1 MLLCITLSELQYVR
15 VLIIVLSCANLLCS
29 LHGIIIVIK
38 IEPTNVGEVLFVPGS
53 VEHVTC
59 VVRALLSAATASN
72 AEEPHAALPGS
83 ASVST
88 SAPSPSSA
96 QVAELS
102 PEEVARANALGQLT
116 MVFLNTADAAQ
127 RFAEVLRGAGVQC
140 VQFHKLCPSAER
152 EASLRRFREGS
163 VKIFVCTDSAAR
175 GLDLPQ
181 VRHVVQAEF
190 ALNVVQH
197 QHRVG
202 RASRAGRIGRATNFV
217 FPSSRALVDLILR
230 SDQQQQQQ
238 HMEELA
244 KAAKVWQG
252 EEDVEEFSC
261 YGDEAPSPSP
271 SSSASGVHE
280 EEKGEDEEVDTQ
292 QRQLLQKA
300 GDEKCNAAA
309 SREERNHHAQPLSPV
324 AGITQAFSRRRGFR
338 RNLRRQKKNV
348 HDPIENATQPSPR
361 TVYD

>member
-1 MLLCITLSELQYVR
+1 M
-15 VLIIVLSCANLLCS
+15 
-29 LHGIIIVIK
+29 
-38 IEPTNVGEVLFVPGS
+38 
-53 VEHVTC
+53 
-59 VVRALLSAATASN
+59 VRALLSVVVRPSN
-72 AEEPHAALPGS
+72 AEESHVKPGS
-83 ASVST
+83 ASVSIQ
-88 SAPSPSSA
+88 ASSA
-96 QVAELS
+96 LAELTQ
-102 PEEVARANALGQLT
+102 EEVDRANALDQLPST
-116 MVFLNTADAAQ
+116 MIFLNTADAAQ

-140 VQFHKLCPSAER
+140 VQFHKLCRSAER

-230 SDQQQQQQ
+230 SEQQQQ

-244 KAAKVWQG
+244 KAADWQEEVG
-252 EEDVEEFSC
+252 EGEGECSDHGNKC
-261 YGDEAPSPSP
+261 
-271 SSSASGVHE
+271 SSASDTCENGE
-280 EEKGEDEEVDTQ
+280 EEDADKAAGIQEQRSFQQKGGDDDKCAGAAGVSTEEK
-292 QRQLLQKA
+292 QRHNL
-300 GDEKCNAAA
+300 
-309 SREERNHHAQPLSPV
+309 HPLPLV

-338 RNLRRQKKNV
+338 RNLRRQKNGTE
-348 HDPIENATQPSPR
+348 PIENLTRPSP
-361 TVYD
+361 

>member
-1 MLLCITLSELQYVR
+1 M
-15 VLIIVLSCANLLCS
+15 
-29 LHGIIIVIK
+29 
-38 IEPTNVGEVLFVPGS
+38 PGS

-72 AEEPHAALPGS
+72 GEEPHAPLPRS

-88 SAPSPSSA
+88 LASSPSSA

-116 MVFLNTADAAQ
+116 MIFLNTADAAE

-238 HMEELA
+238 HMEELTN
-244 KAAKVWQG
+244 AANVWQR
-252 EEDVEEFSC
+252 EEDVEKFSS

-280 EEKGEDEEVDTQ
+280 EEEKGEDDEVDTQ
-292 QRQLLQKA
+292 QHQLLQKA

-309 SREERNHHAQPLSPV
+309 SRERHQHPQPVSPV

-338 RNLRRQKKNV
+338 RNLRRQNNV
-348 HDPIENATQPSPR
+348 HDPTEDVTQPSP
-361 TVYD
+361 